1 LTFGDEIV
9 LKTPESLESQLKSQ
23 IVLAIGSNT
32 EEENFTAEGEQN
44 LETEFSQESMA
55 AFLKAKFPDR
65 EHDDNTKLASL
76 LLRDLKSEG
85 IKNYGQL
92 EKIIDDNMKLFD
104 SFEKENPPSNTSK
117 HRFSDI
123 GVIRIILSEYLMKQ

>member
-1 LTFGDEIV
+1 LGDELV
-9 LKTPESLESQLKSQ
+9 LKTLDSLESQLKDQ
-23 IVLAIGSNT
+23 IVLAIESNT
-32 EEENFTAEGEQN
+32 EEENFTPEGEQN
-44 LETEFSQESMA
+44 VATEFSRESMA

-92 EKIIDDNMKLFD
+92 EKIIDDNMKMFD
-104 SFEKENPPSNTSK
+104 SFEKENPPSNTSN

-123 GVIRIILSEYLMKQ
+123 GVIRIILSEYLMQ

>member
-1 LTFGDEIV
+1 LGNEIV
-9 LKTPESLESQLKSQ
+9 LKTPDSLESQLKSQ

-44 LETEFSQESMA
+44 LETEFNPESMA
-55 AFLKAKFPDR
+55 AFLKTKFPDR
-65 EHDDNTKLASL
+65 EHDYNTKLASL